1 MNFPLQD
8 ADPASLGLDP
18 AALERASSYIAEQ
31 VKAGHYPGAQFAVA
45 RRGQLALFRS
55 FGNARAGVPA
65 TDRSL
70 FLLYSNT
77 KVPTASAIWH
87 LMEQGKLRFH
97 DRIADYLPGFEKH
110 RKGEITIFQ
119 ALTHQG
125 GFPSAVIPPEAWA
138 DHAVLRQVVCD
149 IQPEWAAGSRLQYHG
164 SSAHWVMAAMIE
176 AITGEDFRDFIR
188 SRIIAPLGLSDE
200 LKLGL
205 VGDEHGRAVEM
216 HEPDGAGGMRSRMPE
231 STDAHR
237 AAGIPGGGGYATA
250 RAMAAFYQMLVQ
262 GGQLGGV
269 RLLSPRTIQYVTQ
282 DFTGDRID
290 LQSGRPMH
298 RGLGPYVRSGSESAR
313 GTGSIGHKR
322 TFGHG
327 GAGSSFCWGDPDS
340 GVSMAYLTNG
350 RHPEDWHDTRTEVV
364 SNLVHSAIID

>member
-1 MNFPLQD
+1 M
-8 ADPASLGLDP
+8 
-18 AALERASSYIAEQ
+18 
-31 VKAGHYPGAQFAVA
+31 KAGHYPGAQFAVA
-45 RRGQLALFRS
+45 RRGRLALFRS

-70 FLLYSNT
+70 FLLYSNI

-97 DRIADYLPGFEKH
+97 DRIADHLPGFEKH
-110 RKGEITIFQ
+110 RKGDITIFQ

-176 AITGEDFRDFIR
+176 AITGEDFRAFIR
-188 SRIIAPLGLSDE
+188 SRIIAPLGLSEE
-200 LKLGL
+200 LKIGQ
-205 VGDEHGRAVEM
+205 VGDEHARAVEM
-216 HEPDGAGGMRSRMPE
+216 HEPDGAGRMRPRMPE
-231 STDAHR
+231 SSDAHR

-250 RAMAAFYQMLVQ
+250 RAMAAFYQALVQ
-262 GGQLGGV
+262 GGQLGGM
-269 RLLSPRTIQYVTQ
+269 RIWSPRTIQYVTR
-282 DFTGDRID
+282 DFTGDRLD
-290 LQSGRPMH
+290 LQSGRPMD

-313 GTGSIGHKR
+313 GTGSIGHPQ